1 MASKRDIGAG
11 AGKTKGG
18 ASKAPKAGGAGRD
31 GIGGRPQVANLVYEA
46 LETELGGVEIYR
58 TALECVR
65 NEDLREEWTKYLA
78 QTEEHVV
85 VLTRACVE
93 LGLDPDRDTPG
104 RQVVRHV
111 GKSLVKAMQ
120 LALGSCPPEAA
131 EIVAAECV
139 VQAETKDHANWSL
152 IGEVGKELS
161 GHDAEVL
168 RGAYESC
175 EDEEDEHLYHSQG
188 WMRELAMQSLGLQ
201 AELPPPE
208 EERDVH
214 TAAEAAEA
222 RAGR

>member
-1 MASKRDIGAG
+1 MARKQDMNAG
-11 AGKTKGG
+11 AGKNKGG
-18 ASKAPKAGGAGRD
+18 ANKAPRAGGD
-31 GIGGRPQVANLVYEA
+31 GIGGRPRVAELVYEA
-46 LETELGGVEIYR
+46 LETELGGVMVYR

-65 NEDLREEWTKYLA
+65 NEDLREEWTKYLE
-78 QTEEHVV
+78 QTEEHVA

-104 RQVVRHV
+104 RQVVRHI

-120 LALGSCPPEAA
+120 LALGSASPQAA

-139 VQAETKDHANWSL
+139 VHAETKDHANWEL
-152 IGEVGKELS
+152 IGKVGKELS

-168 RGAYESC
+168 LAAYESC

-188 WMRELAMQSLGLQ
+188 WMRELAIASLGLA

-208 EERDVH
+208 EEQDVH

>member
-1 MASKRDIGAG
+1 MARERQANEAGAKPKGVATKASKSA
-11 AGKTKGG
+11 KGG
-18 ASKAPKAGGAGRD
+18 P
-31 GIGGRPQVANLVYEA
+31 VAATRVVELVYEA
-46 LETELGGVEIYR
+46 LETELGGVEVYR

-78 QTEEHVV
+78 ETEEHVRV
-85 VLTRACVE
+85 MTQVCLE

-120 LALGSCPPEAA
+120 LALGSGTPEAA

-139 VQAETKDHANWSL
+139 VHAETKDHANWEL
-152 IGEVGKELS
+152 MGKVGKEGS
-161 GHDAEVL
+161 GTEAAVL
-168 RGAYESC
+168 RAAYERC

-188 WMRELAMQSLGLQ
+188 WMRELSIAALGFEAQ
-201 AELPPPE
+201 LPPPE
-208 EERDVH
+208 EEADVH

-222 RAGR
+222 KQGR